1 MRLDKYLVENNLVE
15 NRSKALNLI
24 RENLVLV
31 NGSKAKKPGQE
42 VKEQDL
48 IEILEYQD
56 FVSRSARKLL
66 YALETFE
73 VIDLQGVGL
82 DVGAST
88 GGFTQVLLNKGLSKV
103 YALDVGDS
111 QLHPKIKEDNRVVD
125 LSPVNARNPYEL
137 PEKIDVVTVDVSFIS
152 NLKILPNIVPHL
164 NPGNQIFLLFKPQFE
179 GQKADINQSGVVKS
193 QAYQRIFD
201 DYKEKLQSLNFEIIN
216 QVDSKVIGKKGNKEK
231 VLQVTYLF

>member
-31 NGSKAKKPGQE
+31 NGNKAKKPGQE
-42 VKEQDL
+42 VKEEDL

-66 YALETFE
+66 YALDNFE
-73 VIDLQGVGL
+73 VADLQGIGL
-82 DVGAST
+82 DIGAST
-88 GGFTQVLLNKGLSKV
+88 GGFTQVLLNKGVSTV

-111 QLHPKIKEDNRVVD
+111 QLHPTVKEDDRVID
-125 LSPVNARNPYEL
+125 LSPVNARNPFEL
-137 PEKIDVVTVDVSFIS
+137 PEKVDVVTVDVSFIS

-164 NPGNQIFLLFKPQFE
+164 NPESQIFLLFKPQFE
-179 GQKADINQSGVVKS
+179 GQKEDINQSGVVKS

-201 DYKEKLQSLNFEIIN
+201 NYQERLKALNFEIIN
-216 QVDSKVIGKKGNKEK
+216 QIDSKVIGKRGNKEK

>member
-31 NGSKAKKPGQE
+31 NGNKAKKPGQE
-42 VKEQDL
+42 VKEQDV

-66 YALETFE
+66 YALENFG

-137 PEKIDVVTVDVSFIS
+137 PEKVDVVTVDDSFIS

-164 NPGNQIFLLFKPQFE
+164 NHGNQIFLLFKPQFE
-179 GQKADINQSGVVKS
+179 GQKADVNQSGVVKS

-231 VLQVTYLF
+231 ILQVTYLF

>member
-42 VKEQDL
+42 VKEQDV

-137 PEKIDVVTVDVSFIS
+137 PEKVDVVTVDVSFIS

>member
-31 NGSKAKKPGQE
+31 NGNKAKKPGQE

-66 YALETFE
+66 YALENFK
-73 VIDLQGVGL
+73 IADLQGVGL
-82 DVGAST
+82 DIGAST
-88 GGFTQVLLNKGLSKV
+88 GGFTQVLLNKGVSKV

-111 QLHPKIKEDNRVVD
+111 QLHPTVKKDKRVFD
-125 LSPVNARNPYEL
+125 LSPVNARNPFEL
-137 PEKIDVVTVDVSFIS
+137 PEKVDIVTVDVSFIS

-164 NPGNQIFLLFKPQFE
+164 KTQNQIFLLFKPQFE
-179 GQKADINQSGVVKS
+179 GQKEDINQSGVVKDK
-193 QAYQRIFD
+193 AYQRIFD
-201 DYKEKLQSLNFEIIN
+201 NYQEKLKSLNFEIIN
-216 QVDSKVIGKKGNKEK
+216 QIDSKVIGKRGNKEK